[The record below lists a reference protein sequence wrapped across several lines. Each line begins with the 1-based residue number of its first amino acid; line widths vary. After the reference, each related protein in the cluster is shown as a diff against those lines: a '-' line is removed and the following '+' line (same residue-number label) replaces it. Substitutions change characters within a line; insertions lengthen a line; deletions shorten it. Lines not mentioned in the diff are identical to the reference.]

1 MPVKIMAQENNNRF
15 DSWKTSA
22 IITPEAKELKPAGNI
37 DVAFNQFA
45 VDDIV
50 IDHYDIYI
58 DGQKVNVVFAD
69 GKDILKTSIY
79 LTKTDYYQLQ
89 VVAVTKDNHEFSSNI
104 RKFQVCKKG
113 LNIDDKAVNAPV
125 ANMQESW
132 YYNWSYT
139 PSTNVTGSKEF
150 VPMIWD
156 ENSLSWLESDQV
168 ANYTT
173 ILGFNEPDLTNQA
186 NLSVLQAASYQDLFT
201 KTGLRIGSP
210 ATSYPTNEWYQ
221 EYGKTVNMDDIDFIP
236 VHIYYDWAGEGMA
249 QAFLEAID
257 TLYQL
262 YHKPIWVSEFGVA
275 NSGLYGANSNYDEA
289 YKQISTYLK
298 ETIAGLEARDYVERY
313 TWFNFDDDDVNGGKT
328 ALYDQQT
335 GQLTDL
341 GKLYKSLGN
350 PNIEGIDL
358 NDEYVEDA
366 GYYIDLDKI
375 ISKADELIASSDYD
389 QYINVETFENILN
402 QAKAIDRNLG
412 SSSQFIIDDL
422 YKQLLEAYNGLEK
435 QTVTPELPKEDKV
448 TKQTELSNSSS
459 VATGDTSNVL
469 MLMLL
474 MLISYSGFK
483 FVNK

>member
-1 MPVKIMAQENNNRF
+1 MKIKKLLIVLVCLLTSLMPVKIMAQENNNRF

-37 DVAFNQFA
+37 DVAFKQFA

-201 KTGLRIGSP
+201 ETGLRIGSP

-221 EYGKTVNMDDIDFIP
+221 EYGKTVATVEKYAHF
-236 VHIYYDWAGEGMA
+236 V
-249 QAFLEAID
+249 F
-257 TLYQL
+257 
-262 YHKPIWVSEFGVA
+262 
-275 NSGLYGANSNYDEA
+275 
-289 YKQISTYLK
+289 TY
-298 ETIAGLEARDYVERY
+298 R
-313 TWFNFDDDDVNGGKT
+313 
-328 ALYDQQT
+328 QT
-335 GQLTDL
+335 GECVLQCT
-341 GKLYKSLGN
+341 
-350 PNIEGIDL
+350 
-358 NDEYVEDA
+358 
-366 GYYIDLDKI
+366 
-375 ISKADELIASSDYD
+375 
-389 QYINVETFENILN
+389 QET
-402 QAKAIDRNLG
+402 
-412 SSSQFIIDDL
+412 
-422 YKQLLEAYNGLEK
+422 
-435 QTVTPELPKEDKV
+435 TPRRRAARSGRKV
-448 TKQTELSNSSS
+448 
-459 VATGDTSNVL
+459 
-469 MLMLL
+469 
-474 MLISYSGFK
+474 
-483 FVNK
+483 

>member
-1 MPVKIMAQENNNRF
+1 MPIKVMAQENNNRF
-15 DSWKTSA
+15 DSWKVSA
-22 IITPEAKELKPAGNI
+22 IITPEAQELKAAGKI
-37 DVAFNQFA
+37 DVTFKQFI

-58 DGQKVNVVFAD
+58 DGQKVNTVYTND
-69 GKDILKTSIY
+69 KEILTTSVY

-104 RKFQVCKKG
+104 RKFLVCKKG
-113 LNIDDKAVNAPV
+113 LNIDDKAVNTPV

-139 PSTNVTGSKEF
+139 PSTNVTGNKEF

-168 ANYTT
+168 ANYKAV
-173 ILGFNEPDLTNQA
+173 LGFNEPDLANQA
-186 NLSVLQAASYQDLFT
+186 NLTVLEAVSYQDLFT
-201 KTGLRIGSP
+201 KTDLRIGSP

-262 YHKPIWVSEFGVA
+262 YHKPIWVTEFGVA

-289 YKQISTYLK
+289 YEQISTYLK

-313 TWFNFDDDDVNGGKT
+313 TWFNFDDDDINGGKT

-335 GQLTDL
+335 GQLTKL
-341 GKLYKSLGN
+341 GELYKSLGN

-366 GYYIDLDKI
+366 GYYVDLDKMI
-375 ISKADELIASSDYD
+375 NKADELIASSDYD
-389 QYINVETFENILN
+389 QYINVEAFETILK

-412 SSSQFIIDDL
+412 SNSQFVIDDL
-422 YKQLLEAYNGLEK
+422 CKQLLDAYNSLEK
-435 QTVTPELPKEDKV
+435 QTIKPEVSQKDEIVKPNEV
-448 TKQTELSNSSS
+448 SSSSS
-459 VATGDTSNVL
+459 VETGDASNVL

-483 FVNK
+483 LVKK

>member
-1 MPVKIMAQENNNRF
+1 MAQENNNRF

-69 GKDILKTSIY
+69 GKDILKTSVY

-104 RKFQVCKKG
+104 RKFQICKKG
-113 LNIDDKAVNAPV
+113 LNIDDKAVNTPV

-156 ENSLSWLESDQV
+156 ENNLSWLESDQV

-201 KTGLRIGSP
+201 ETGLRIGSP

-262 YHKPIWVSEFGVA
+262 YHKPIW
-275 NSGLYGANSNYDEA
+275 
-289 YKQISTYLK
+289 IS
-298 ETIAGLEARDYVERY
+298 
-313 TWFNFDDDDVNGGKT
+313 
-328 ALYDQQT
+328 
-335 GQLTDL
+335 
-341 GKLYKSLGN
+341 
-350 PNIEGIDL
+350 
-358 NDEYVEDA
+358 
-366 GYYIDLDKI
+366 
-375 ISKADELIASSDYD
+375 
-389 QYINVETFENILN
+389 
-402 QAKAIDRNLG
+402 
-412 SSSQFIIDDL
+412 
-422 YKQLLEAYNGLEK
+422 
-435 QTVTPELPKEDKV
+435 
-448 TKQTELSNSSS
+448 
-459 VATGDTSNVL
+459 
-469 MLMLL
+469 
-474 MLISYSGFK
+474 
-483 FVNK
+483 